1 MTQSNDDEQRAL
13 VTMTRRE
20 LEQLID
26 ERVEKALHD
35 LARGMLFRG
44 TPPHGQG
51 SAPMEIKAYEQH

>member
-1 MTQSNDDEQRAL
+1 MEQVHKDDEQRTL

-26 ERVEKALHD
+26 ERIEKKLND
-35 LARGMLFRG
+35 IARGMLFH

-51 SAPMEIKAYEQH
+51 SAPMEVKAYEQH

>member
-1 MTQSNDDEQRAL
+1 MQHDDENRAL

-35 LARGMLFRG
+35 LARGMLFRAG
-44 TPPHGQG
+44 SPHGQSG
-51 SAPMEIKAYEQH
+51 APMETKAYEHH

>member
-1 MTQSNDDEQRAL
+1 MQQAKDDESRAL

-35 LARGMLFRG
+35 LARGMLFRAG
-44 TPPHGQG
+44 PHGQG
-51 SAPMEIKAYEQH
+51 GAPMEVKAYEQH